1 MLDRIP
7 SPKVDWA
14 QIMVD
19 LHNRGCTAYRVALTL
34 AVAYATAKNWTKGGE
49 PGYGYGRALLRLHS
63 AFCGAG
69 LTAQRL
75 NEAEAVIQAGTV

>member
-1 MLDRIP
+1 
-7 SPKVDWA
+7 
-14 QIMVD
+14 MVD
-19 LHNRGCTAYRVALTL
+19 LHNRGCTAYRVALML
-34 AVAYATAKNWTKGGE
+34 AVAETTARNWVKGGE

-75 NEAEAVIQAGTV
+75 QEAEGVVR